1 LTKSAVSSAS
11 DAFVETLHRLKTAGY
26 ESSPRG
32 QAVREL
38 QLQQLEINPLFALPD
53 FKSREFNWKYF
64 AGEMA
69 WYMKGTRGIEYI
81 NNFSSFWKG
90 LTDESGS
97 INSNYGNLLFY
108 SNQLI
113 WAYESLVN
121 DKDSRQAISFVSKPE
136 FQYEG
141 NKDFVCTMYLNFWIR
156 ENKLHMKVNMRSND
170 LFYGYSYDVPF
181 FATVMQ
187 TMWHNLKETYPEL
200 QLGTYHHC
208 ADNIHY
214 YERHFELGDKII
226 EEYEMQSPPMF
237 AFLKEPLF
245 KIYSDH
251 LEFSKS
257 ALDFQAEMTSIVE
270 SGEIT
275 KDKCKNALKHLF
287 IIQ

>member
-1 LTKSAVSSAS
+1 
-11 DAFVETLHRLKTAGY
+11 
-26 ESSPRG
+26 
-32 QAVREL
+32 
-38 QLQQLEINPLFALPD
+38 LQQLEINPLFALPD
-53 FKSREFNWKYF
+53 FKFREFNWKYF

-69 WYMKGTRGIEYI
+69 WYMKGSTSIDYI

-90 LTDESGS
+90 LTNENGT

-108 SNQLI
+108 SKQLI
-113 WAYESLVN
+113 WAYESLIK
-121 DKDSRQAISFVSKPE
+121 DKDSRQAISFVSRPD

-156 ENKLHMKVNMRSND
+156 ENRLNMKVNMRSND

-187 TMWHNLKETYPEL
+187 TMWHNLKETYLDL
-200 QLGTYHHC
+200 QLGTYYHC

-214 YERHFELGDKII
+214 YEKHFELGDKII
-226 EEYEMQSPPMF
+226 EEHEMQSPPMF

-245 KIYSDH
+245 KIHSDG
-251 LEFSKS
+251 LEFSQS
-257 ALDFQAEMTSIVE
+257 ALDFQAEMDSIVE

-275 KDKCKNALKHLF
+275 KDICKRALKHLF